1 MTRSMSLPAITFVVS
16 FSLILGLTS
25 LATFPALLPLFIEE
39 WQLSKID
46 AGWVNGLYFV
56 GYLSVVP
63 ILSSL
68 TDRVPPRIIF
78 LTGMAITCVSS
89 AAFALYA
96 EGFWTA
102 IAFRTLT
109 GAGLAGIYM
118 PGLKMLTDH
127 LAGPTQSRY
136 IAFYTASFGVGA
148 ALSYLL
154 AGELNA
160 ALNWQWAFGA
170 AAIGPAIG
178 AFLVVLFL
186 PLEAPH
192 RENAPDTHLL
202 DFRPVFR
209 CRPAMGYVLAYMAH
223 NLELFAFRS
232 WIVAFL
238 FFVQGTQAEST
249 IAMTAT
255 QLAAIINLAGLPAS
269 VLGNE
274 LAVKIGR
281 QRAITLLMITSSVV
295 ALSLGF
301 IATLPFW
308 ILLVFC
314 ILYSMTILGDSAA
327 ITAGVIGAAPEG
339 YKGATMAVH
348 TCIGFTGSFL
358 GPLAFGVA
366 LDMTGGGVSILSWG
380 FAFGAIGLIS
390 AIIGP
395 LALVWARR

>member
-1 MTRSMSLPAITFVVS
+1 MTRSMSLPTITFVVS

-25 LATFPALLPLFIEE
+25 LATFPALLPLFIDE

-46 AGWVNGLYFV
+46 AGWINGLYFV

-78 LTGMAITCVSS
+78 LTGMAVSCVSS

-96 EGFWTA
+96 DGFWTA
-102 IAFRTLT
+102 TIFRTLT

-127 LAGPTQSRY
+127 LSGPTQSRY

-160 ALNWQWAFGA
+160 VLNWQWAFGA

-178 AFLVVLFL
+178 AFLIVAFL

-192 RENAPDTHLL
+192 REKAPDTHLL
-202 DFRPVFR
+202 DFRPVFK

-223 NLELFAFRS
+223 NFELFAFRS

-238 FFVQGTQAEST
+238 FFVQGTQAESS

-281 QRAITLLMITSSVV
+281 QRAITLLMILSSLV

-301 IATLPFW
+301 VATLPFW
-308 ILLVFC
+308 VLFVFC
-314 ILYSMTILGDSAA
+314 IIYSMTILGDSAA
-327 ITAGVIGAAPEG
+327 VTAGVIGAAPEG

-366 LDMTGGGVSILSWG
+366 LDMTSGGVSILSWG
-380 FAFGAIGLIS
+380 IAFGAIGLTS
-390 AIIGP
+390 AVVGP

>member
-1 MTRSMSLPAITFVVS
+1 MSLPAITLVVS
-16 FSLILGLTS
+16 FSLVLGLTS

-46 AGWVNGLYFV
+46 AGWINGLYFI

-78 LTGMAITCVSS
+78 LTGMAISCVSS

-102 IAFRTLT
+102 IIFRTLT
-109 GAGLAGIYM
+109 GAGLAGLYM

-148 ALSYLL
+148 ALSYFI
-154 AGELNA
+154 AGELNTV
-160 ALNWQWAFGA
+160 LNWQWAFGA
-170 AAIGPAIG
+170 AAIGPAVSV
-178 AFLVVLFL
+178 FLVVLFL
-186 PLEAPH
+186 PLEAPNQ
-192 RENAPDTHLL
+192 ENAPNTHLL

-232 WIVAFL
+232 WIVTFL
-238 FFVQGTQAEST
+238 FFVQGMQTETT

-281 QRAITLLMITSSVV
+281 ERAITLLMIVSSVV
-295 ALSLGF
+295 GLSLGF

-308 ILLVFC
+308 LLLVFC

-348 TCIGFTGSFL
+348 TCIGFSGSFL

-380 FAFGAIGLIS
+380 IAFGAISLVS
-390 AIIGP
+390 TFIGP